1 MEEADDCK
9 VSFTTRVPTKHP
21 NVMRINELILVRFFL
36 DIKEAEHY
44 SFGLFRLKL
53 VQRQGLLQGLGGQGV
68 LQGLG
73 GLAHVPHLA
82 TLGNLPQVSKKK

>member
-9 VSFTTRVPTKHP
+9 VSFTTRVPTKNP
-21 NVMRINELILVRFFL
+21 NVMRMSNEFWFGL

-82 TLGNLPQVSKKK
+82 TLGNLPQVSKK